1 MTYLEDAAAELY
13 KARDDNEKRAVTAEE
28 MLPSMRVT
36 AQHLLA
42 EVNGRRMEIAAGFT
56 RLAAIQ
62 AGLPPCLG
70 HAITEEET

>member
-1 MTYLEDAAAELY
+1 MTYLEDAAALLY

-28 MLPSMRVT
+28 MLPGMRVT
-36 AQHLLA
+36 ALPVLA
-42 EVNGRRMEIAAGFT
+42 EVNGRRVELAAGFT

-70 HAITEEET
+70 HALTGEET